1 MPGGLKDINTLRNSS
16 FWWWLAA
23 TTIAIVLF
31 SPLTVI
37 LSSFFE
43 TPGEGWDLISEH
55 LLFEYISGTLIMIVG
70 VGITVLFLGVGSA
83 WIITVWDFP
92 FKRFFSLA
100 LMMPMA
106 IPTYVMAFAYSFVK
120 YDIRDPFMLLIKE
133 RWGASV
139 MSHSTE
145 VFNYG
150 LAILILSF
158 ALYPYVYVAAR
169 VGFSEISGAYIEN
182 SRLLGRGLFR
192 SVFSVGLPLARP
204 AIVGGLLLALLEV
217 MNEYGAMTFY
227 GIETLTTGIFVS
239 WTDLGDKD
247 SAIRLAAIAMVFVLL
262 IIVLERLLRGRA
274 KFHAHRSSGNNLST
288 PTRTTFGALTAF
300 FCCLLLFLFSFALPI
315 SNLIINAFRGWGK
328 SNVSNLVQGPL
339 VDSFLVSS
347 IGCVGIVAAALVL
360 SYASRLFPSFFMK
373 TLTKLCMLGYAVPGA
388 VVAISILI
396 YFSGMGNFIS
406 EYFGFSSLT
415 SLIFTLTPAGLIIA
429 YFVRFMTPALAP
441 IEAGMTRINVNM
453 DEASSM
459 LGRSSWGS
467 FFNIHLPLLRFPLLG
482 AMIVLFVDIL
492 KELPLT
498 LVLRPP
504 NIETLATTSYGLIQK
519 EERIVDGSF
528 PALVLVLTGTLGVL
542 ALHLLIRKRIIK
554 E

>member
-1 MPGGLKDINTLRNSS
+1 MPGGLKDINTQRISS

-23 TTIAIVLF
+23 AIITIVLF
-31 SPLTVI
+31 SPLTVV

-43 TPGEGWDLISEH
+43 APGEGWELISEH
-55 LLFEYISGTLIMIVG
+55 LLFEYILGTLIMIIG
-70 VGITVLFLGVGSA
+70 VGITVLLFGVGSA

-100 LMMPMA
+100 LMLPMA

-120 YDIRDPFMLLIKE
+120 YDIRDPLMLLIKE

-139 MSHSTE
+139 MSYSTE
-145 VFNYG
+145 VFNHG
-150 LAILILSF
+150 LAILVLSF

-169 VGFSEISGAYIEN
+169 VGFSEISGTYIEN

-204 AIVGGLLLALLEV
+204 AIIGGLLLALLEV

-247 SAIRLAAIAMVFVLL
+247 SAIRLAAVAMVFVLL

-274 KFHAHRSSGNNLST
+274 KFHAHRSSKNNFSTQTQTNFGSFMAFLS
-288 PTRTTFGALTAF
+288 
-300 FCCLLLFLFSFALPI
+300 CLMIFLLSFVFPI
-315 SNLIINAFRGWGK
+315 SNLIMNTFRGWGK
-328 SNVSNLVQGPL
+328 SNISSLVQGPL
-339 VDSFLVSS
+339 VDSFIVSS
-347 IGCVGIVAAALVL
+347 VGCVGIVVAALIV
-360 SYASRLFPSFFMK
+360 SYASRLFPSFIMK

-396 YFSGMGNFIS
+396 YFSGMGKFIS
-406 EYFGFSSLT
+406 EYFGISSLT
-415 SLIFTLTPAGLIIA
+415 SLMFTLTPAGLIVA

-519 EERIVDGSF
+519 EERIVDGSI
-528 PALVLVLTGTLGVL
+528 PALVLVITGTLGVL
-542 ALHLLIRKRIIK
+542 ALHLLIRKRIVQ

>member
-1 MPGGLKDINTLRNSS
+1 
-16 FWWWLAA
+16 
-23 TTIAIVLF
+23 
-31 SPLTVI
+31 
-37 LSSFFE
+37 
-43 TPGEGWDLISEH
+43 
-55 LLFEYISGTLIMIVG
+55 
-70 VGITVLFLGVGSA
+70 
-83 WIITVWDFP
+83 
-92 FKRFFSLA
+92 
-100 LMMPMA
+100 
-106 IPTYVMAFAYSFVK
+106 
-120 YDIRDPFMLLIKE
+120 MLLIKE

-139 MSHSTE
+139 MSYSTE
-145 VFNYG
+145 VFNHG
-150 LAILILSF
+150 LAILVLSF

-169 VGFSEISGAYIEN
+169 VGFSEISGTYIEN

-204 AIVGGLLLALLEV
+204 AIIGGLLLALLEV
-217 MNEYGAMTFY
+217 MNEYGAMIFY

-247 SAIRLAAIAMVFVLL
+247 SAIRLAAVAMVFVLL
-262 IIVLERLLRGRA
+262 ISRFRKIIERTG
-274 KFHAHRSSGNNLST
+274 KFHAHRSSKNNFST
-288 PTRTTFGALTAF
+288 PTQTNFGSFMAF
-300 FCCLLLFLFSFALPI
+300 LSCLMIFLLSFVFPI
-315 SNLIINAFRGWGK
+315 SNLIMNTFRGWGK
-328 SNVSNLVQGPL
+328 SNISSLVQGPL
-339 VDSFLVSS
+339 VDSFIVSS
-347 IGCVGIVAAALVL
+347 VGCVGIVVAALIV
-360 SYASRLFPSFFMK
+360 SYASRLFPSFIMK

-396 YFSGMGNFIS
+396 YFSGMGKFIS
-406 EYFGFSSLT
+406 EYFGISSFT
-415 SLIFTLTPAGLIIA
+415 SLMFTLTPAGLIVA

-519 EERIVDGSF
+519 EERIVDGSI
-528 PALVLVLTGTLGVL
+528 PALVLVITGTLGVL
-542 ALHLLIRKRIIK
+542 ALHLLIRKRIVQ